1 MVTCVCTSLR
11 LVKRRCNKCTQSVFR
26 DDFCIHERKQCSTKL
41 ILLQFM
47 LRHHTVSPLFDV
59 MQRRLV
65 VVNVVWIARCRFG
78 VTAESDEFT
87 THR

>member
-1 MVTCVCTSLR
+1 
-11 LVKRRCNKCTQSVFR
+11 
-26 DDFCIHERKQCSTKL
+26 
-41 ILLQFM
+41 
-47 LRHHTVSPLFDV
+47 

-65 VVNVVWIARCRFG
+65 VVNVVWIARCRVG

>member
-11 LVKRRCNKCTQSVFR
+11 LVKRRCKKCTQSVFR
-26 DDFCIHERKQCSTKL
+26 DDFCIHERKQRCTKL
-41 ILLQFM
+41 IRLQFM
-47 LRHHTVSPLFDV
+47 LRHHTVSPLFNV

-65 VVNVVWIARCRFG
+65 VVNVVWIARCRVG
-78 VTAESDEFT
+78 VTAESDEYT